1 MRTKGKI
8 GVYRFNELQ
17 RSKRRRLSDPKVR
30 SMPSGYKKFDDH
42 TEMKTHEYAEFQKH
56 LFAEKARNRRRFRLV
71 FWSVMLVLVIVL
83 SYFLFFYEMDPIRS
97 FKWP

>member
-1 MRTKGKI
+1 MSTKGKI

-17 RSKRRRLSDPKVR
+17 KSKRRRLSDPKVR

-42 TEMKTHEYAEFQKH
+42 TEMKTHEYAEFQKQ

-71 FWSVMLVLVIVL
+71 FWSVMLLLVIVL
-83 SYFLFFYEMDPIRS
+83 TYFLFFYEMDPIRS